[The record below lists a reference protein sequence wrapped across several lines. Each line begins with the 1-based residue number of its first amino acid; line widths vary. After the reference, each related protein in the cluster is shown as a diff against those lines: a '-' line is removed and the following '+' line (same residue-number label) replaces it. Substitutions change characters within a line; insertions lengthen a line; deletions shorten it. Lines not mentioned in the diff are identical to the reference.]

1 MKKIEI
7 ITKFAISKKQ
17 ENLLEQ
23 YIFFLLKYNSHTN
36 LVGKSTLLNPWKNH
50 ILDSIQIMPLIDNKH
65 LSILDMGTGAGFP
78 GNILSIA
85 GCKDVT
91 LIDSNQKKI
100 KFLKDVKNIIN
111 LRTNLVLGRI
121 ENLNN
126 QKFDII
132 TSRALAKLTKLLS
145 YSHKLIKKNT
155 LLIFLKGKTANEE
168 IEDAKKNWNFDLV
181 KHQSV
186 SDFRGKIL
194 LIKNL
199 KKL

>member
-17 ENLLEQ
+17 ESLLEQ

-100 KFLKDVKNIIN
+100 NFLKDVKNIIN

-126 QKFDII
+126 RKFDII

-186 SDFRGKIL
+186 SDLRGKIL

>member
-36 LVGKSTLLNPWKNH
+36 LVGKSTLLNPWKTH

-100 KFLKDVKNIIN
+100 NFLKDVKNIIN

-126 QKFDII
+126 RKFDII

-186 SDFRGKIL
+186 SDLRGKIL

>member
-1 MKKIEI
+1 
-7 ITKFAISKKQ
+7 
-17 ENLLEQ
+17 
-23 YIFFLLKYNSHTN
+23 
-36 LVGKSTLLNPWKNH
+36 
-50 ILDSIQIMPLIDNKH
+50 MPLIDNKH

-100 KFLKDVKNIIN
+100 NFLKDVKNIIN

-126 QKFDII
+126 RKFDII

-186 SDFRGKIL
+186 SDLRGKIL